1 VQTNLFAAQKPVI
14 KPWLQALGSGL
25 SRIVTDSDERTQ
37 KIRENACR
45 LAATAWQT
53 TAVLETVPYLD
64 GTPAGTARPNEVLWD
79 GKTLYVVDRPVTRL
93 LRQIARELAR
103 PFDDPEIE
111 DAIKFCIDR
120 APEHVTEYLEQ
131 NFTLAEPQ
139 DAANTMTEAKSP
151 EDAEPDESHEPAS
164 QATESSDQQQT
175 YAQLSE
181 EHDQDASDDPL
192 PPADQ
197 NDGED
202 SEDATPEVRPSPM
215 RHANPRPKSQS
226 LIDRF
231 AKSEG
236 FTREANGERYFHP
249 DGRWIQKQAGMPF
262 PWEMYSA
269 DGHLV
274 KCMLVR
280 EHCLVREPLQIA
292 SEIWDACRKAP
303 DSHSLIVATVDGK
316 PQELTG
322 TGLVAMVSEGKLVL
336 YPATY
341 RVVCPVD
348 EDQTSELQSA

>member
-1 VQTNLFAAQKPVI
+1 
-14 KPWLQALGSGL
+14 
-25 SRIVTDSDERTQ
+25 
-37 KIRENACR
+37 
-45 LAATAWQT
+45 
-53 TAVLETVPYLD
+53 
-64 GTPAGTARPNEVLWD
+64 
-79 GKTLYVVDRPVTRL
+79 
-93 LRQIARELAR
+93 
-103 PFDDPEIE
+103 
-111 DAIKFCIDR
+111 
-120 APEHVTEYLEQ
+120 
-131 NFTLAEPQ
+131 
-139 DAANTMTEAKSP
+139 
-151 EDAEPDESHEPAS
+151 
-164 QATESSDQQQT
+164 
-175 YAQLSE
+175 
-181 EHDQDASDDPL
+181 
-192 PPADQ
+192 
-197 NDGED
+197 
-202 SEDATPEVRPSPM
+202 M